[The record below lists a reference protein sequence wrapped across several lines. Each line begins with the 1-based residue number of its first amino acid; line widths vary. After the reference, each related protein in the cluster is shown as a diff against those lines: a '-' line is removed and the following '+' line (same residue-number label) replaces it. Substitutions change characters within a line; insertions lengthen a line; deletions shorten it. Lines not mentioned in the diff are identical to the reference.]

1 MNTWGPIL
9 LLTNTLSFS
18 HVHQDF
24 IPKFSRPLNY
34 LVKDETGG
42 TFSRH
47 WIMKNIYYILVGKSE
62 GQKPLQKS
70 RGISED
76 NIQMK
81 LEEGTRSSGGFL

>member
-1 MNTWGPIL
+1 
-9 LLTNTLSFS
+9 
-18 HVHQDF
+18 
-24 IPKFSRPLNY
+24 
-34 LVKDETGG
+34 
-42 TFSRH
+42 
-47 WIMKNIYYILVGKSE
+47 MKNIYYILVGKSE